1 MYKFSKACDSL
12 IVCHIY
18 LGRIH
23 PLVFPY
29 LSFVDIFL
37 CYIYVLNMYVLF
49 LVHVYTLYIVVM
61 SVSNVNRRMVRLYN
75 VQGFVNTEVNMYRGY
90 FGSLSRYNILQKSY
104 TGPDTMVKPRTSP
117 PKVFCQ
123 ISNKVIMFLAFGI
136 THIKILH

>member
-1 MYKFSKACDSL
+1 MSYLFRSDPSFGFS
-12 IVCHIY
+12 V
-18 LGRIH
+18 
-23 PLVFPY
+23 
-29 LSFVDIFL
+29 FVDCGYIF

-49 LVHVYTLYIVVM
+49 LVHVYTLSIVVM

-75 VQGFVNTEVNMYRGY
+75 VQALVNTEVNMYRGY
-90 FGSLSRYNILQKSY
+90 FGSLSRHNILQKSY